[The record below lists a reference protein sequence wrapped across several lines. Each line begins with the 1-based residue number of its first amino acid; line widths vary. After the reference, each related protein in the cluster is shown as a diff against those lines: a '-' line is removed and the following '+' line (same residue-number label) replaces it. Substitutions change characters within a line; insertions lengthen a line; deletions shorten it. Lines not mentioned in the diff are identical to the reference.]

1 MLFLDVSLLLLF
13 RLPFLCHSGGLMAQ
27 VGRLPAYQPFWLPTP
42 SACFDSTVILRES
55 NRASQLKA
63 TLNQE
68 GFIIFNSIN
77 FQVLATL
84 SCFMIC
90 LKFLGFFLVPKNLV
104 QLVRVS
110 CRGNGDPIGR
120 SHPRGAG
127 GCLEVGS
134 HASPT
139 IGYRDVEPKIGVFY
153 PPKWMVKIMENPIK
167 IDDLGVPLFLE
178 TPHTDDYVFFFFS
191 AGHLGETAFDA
202 WHFRS
207 QFRLPEDPK
216 IRNPRWSHGYVLLS
230 WH

>member
-1 MLFLDVSLLLLF
+1 M
-13 RLPFLCHSGGLMAQ
+13 
-27 VGRLPAYQPFWLPTP
+27 
-42 SACFDSTVILRES
+42 
-55 NRASQLKA
+55 
-63 TLNQE
+63 
-68 GFIIFNSIN
+68 
-77 FQVLATL
+77 
-84 SCFMIC
+84 
-90 LKFLGFFLVPKNLV
+90 PKNLV

-178 TPHTDDYVFFFFS
+178 TPHTDDYVFFFFRR
-191 AGHLGETAFDA
+191 AILGKQPLMLDI
-202 WHFRS
+202 S
-207 QFRLPEDPK
+207 D
-216 IRNPRWSHGYVLLS
+216 RNSDCLRIPR
-230 WH
+230 